1 MLTPLVQ
8 YTTVSCFLALPV
20 VRKFPRKI
28 LFLVGQIL
36 MMLCCLAMIIILYL
50 NLSKKTSDN
59 IILALTV
66 IYIVIILEFLDRI
79 EIIPI
84 SSCTS
89 MDNNIFSFKIGQ
101 YEILQ
106 TLEIQYLISVH
117 ALIQKQKEISGY
129 VPPALNFSLT
139 ARKILTYQTF
149 PEIFQ
154 IMMTTTMQRITYT
167 HDFLNAR
174 ESSWKCS
181 CDNTDRALSEMIQY
195 IFSAD
200 STKWHSISE
209 VVPKQKHGS
218 QMENNFLLQMLILEL
233 KINYA

>member
-1 MLTPLVQ
+1 
-8 YTTVSCFLALPV
+8 
-20 VRKFPRKI
+20 
-28 LFLVGQIL
+28 
-36 MMLCCLAMIIILYL
+36 
-50 NLSKKTSDN
+50 
-59 IILALTV
+59 
-66 IYIVIILEFLDRI
+66 
-79 EIIPI
+79 
-84 SSCTS
+84 

-106 TLEIQYLISVH
+106 NLEIQYLISVH
-117 ALIQKQKEISGY
+117 ALIQKQKEIAGY

-149 PEIFQ
+149 PDIFQ

-167 HDFLNAR
+167 HDFLDAR

-181 CDNTDRALSEMIQY
+181 CDNTDRALSDMIQH

-200 STKWHSISE
+200 LTKWHSISE

-218 QMENNFLLQMLILEL
+218 QIENNFLLYKLRLEKAGISFQTGPVSRIQLVEKVEKEQIFPTKPGIFRKMSFISGWYITSLFIHYLYQITLTTCYSLIYFILHL
-233 KINYA
+233 FLLQTDLQ